1 VASVLGNP
9 RQLGNRLILGREE
22 PECETKWP
30 CTRNQSGRQWR
41 MCIAVAPGMLN
52 RIDVRRVTHG
62 VTLPLPLCASRARQS
77 ECWHAIISESLLR
90 LGDAHGT
97 VRAAPADSLNRVC
110 GLRTTSSPH
119 ASAAVDNSNAAML
132 RITNTADR
140 FILIAP
146 AGQLRRR
153 GCSGRS
159 DMDPAPIFW
168 LRSGN
173 PCMLGLWRD
182 PDLPVST
189 GSWHTAPSS
198 FAIRV
203 GVAGVQAIEHGGHGF
218 QQGVIVRL
226 K

>member
-1 VASVLGNP
+1 M
-9 RQLGNRLILGREE
+9 
-22 PECETKWP
+22 
-30 CTRNQSGRQWR
+30 RNQTALHAEPRRAATARVDRSGARHAQSDR
-41 MCIAVAPGMLN
+41 RTACNSRGHPATPT
-52 RIDVRRVTHG
+52 VRT
-62 VTLPLPLCASRARQS
+62 SRGQQS